1 MINPEDNAAIPEPSE
16 VEGDDILNDAA
27 GGRGTPRDYR
37 QPAP

>member
-1 MINPEDNAAIPEPSE
+1 MMNPQNGASIDESAEI
-16 VEGDDILNDAA
+16 EGDDLLNEAA